1 MIRKPAMKTNF
12 IRKATSTEL
21 IPQDEFV
28 IEKEVVIDKDLF
40 ECFIK
45 DPLNDYDF
53 IKENL
58 EHMFCDNLSVF
69 HCIFVTSDSHDFGIL
84 VESEGY
90 HYARYIA
97 YLPKAFIT
105 NRLTYD

>member
-1 MIRKPAMKTNF
+1 MKINF
-12 IRKATSTEL
+12 IRKATPSEL

-28 IEKEVVIDKDLF
+28 IEKTVVIDKNLF
-40 ECFIK
+40 ECFIN

-58 EHMFCDNLSVF
+58 EHMYCDHDEVF
-69 HCIFVTSDSHDFGIL
+69 HCIFVTSDTHDFGIL

-90 HYARYIA
+90 SYGRYTA
-97 YLPKAFIT
+97 YLPKAT
-105 NRLTYD
+105 LK

>member
-1 MIRKPAMKTNF
+1 MKANF
-12 IRKATSTEL
+12 IRKAVNYEL

-28 IEKEVVIDKDLF
+28 IEKEVVIDSALF
-40 ECFIK
+40 ERFIQ

-58 EHMFCDNLSVF
+58 EIMYCDNDGVF
-69 HCIFVTSDSHDFGIL
+69 HCIFITTEQHDFGIL

-90 HYARYIA
+90 HYARYTA
-97 YLPKAFIT
+97 YLPKTVI
-105 NRLTYD
+105 RS

>member
-1 MIRKPAMKTNF
+1 M
-12 IRKATSTEL
+12 
-21 IPQDEFV
+21 

-45 DPLNDYDF
+45 DPHYDYDF

-69 HCIFVTSDSHDFGIL
+69 HCLFVTSDSHDLNPG
-84 VESEGY
+84 
-90 HYARYIA
+90 
-97 YLPKAFIT
+97 
-105 NRLTYD
+105 

>member
-1 MIRKPAMKTNF
+1 MKANF
-12 IRKATSTEL
+12 IRKAVNYEL

-28 IEKEVVIDKDLF
+28 IEKEVVIESDLF
-40 ECFIK
+40 ERFIN

-58 EHMFCDNLSVF
+58 EIMYCDNDGVF
-69 HCIFVTSDSHDFGIL
+69 HCIFITTEQHDFGIL

-90 HYARYIA
+90 HYARYTA
-97 YLPKAFIT
+97 YLPKTLI
-105 NRLTYD
+105 RS

>member
-1 MIRKPAMKTNF
+1 MKTNL
-12 IRKATSTEL
+12 IRKATPSEL

-53 IKENL
+53 IKDNL
-58 EHMFCDNLSVF
+58 EHMYCDQDGVF
-69 HCIFVTSDSHDFGIL
+69 HCIFVTSNSHDFGIL

-90 HYARYIA
+90 HYGRYTA
-97 YLPKAFIT
+97 YLPKFLLK
-105 NRLTYD
+105 NS

>member
-1 MIRKPAMKTNF
+1 MKANF
-12 IRKATSTEL
+12 IRKATSSEL
-21 IPQDEFV
+21 IPQDDFI
-28 IEKEVVIDKDLF
+28 IEKTVVIDKNIF
-40 ECFIK
+40 ECFIH

-58 EHMFCDNLSVF
+58 DLMYCDVNEVF

-90 HYARYIA
+90 HYGRYTA
-97 YLPKAFIT
+97 YLPKSIVTIT
-105 NRLTYD
+105 K